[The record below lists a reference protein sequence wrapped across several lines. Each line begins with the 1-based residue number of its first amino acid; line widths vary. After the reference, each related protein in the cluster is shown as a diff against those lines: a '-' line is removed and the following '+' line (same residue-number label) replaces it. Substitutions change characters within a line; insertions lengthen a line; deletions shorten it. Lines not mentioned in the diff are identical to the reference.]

1 MAHEGSHLPD
11 TAEGVHVVEYVD
23 RDVKGE
29 IAGDPMFSRRAR
41 RLGARGFA
49 LGPWGFWVSKVVA
62 AK

>member
-1 MAHEGSHLPD
+1 M
-11 TAEGVHVVEYVD
+11 VEYVD